1 MLKVKCRGIWL
12 CKLTYPVIYRLT
24 VNRSD
29 LRQTITLLNII
40 EKQLPSISAI
50 SPTIFETTWSLSSVL
65 TLHRSVQLKLNSD
78 VKQITAS
85 ASAKQNSIRWCQQRN
100 KPGAIGRIERD
111 LFKCYELRKNYVKN
125 TQLASVPRPWIKSR
139 QANIQTKNTKTQNS
153 NFRYHDSEQAA
164 EIWPNMTKL
173 NWMMN
178 KHQMYPK

>member
-100 KPGAIGRIERD
+100 KPRRNRENRAW
-111 LFKCYELRKNYVKN
+111 
-125 TQLASVPRPWIKSR
+125 LAQMLWTEKKLCKEHATSVS
-139 QANIQTKNTKTQNS
+139 S
-153 NFRYHDSEQAA
+153 
-164 EIWPNMTKL
+164 
-173 NWMMN
+173 
-178 KHQMYPK
+178 